1 MLRSG
6 YTLQLLL
13 IAFFGAAGTLA
24 RYSLQGLVQVR
35 AGSAFPYGTLLINL
49 TGCFFLGLI
58 GQFSLNR
65 LVLPSDWR
73 LAITVGFFGGYTTF
87 SSFGWETA
95 KMLEGRRVVAR
106 IGLRGRKRG
115 GRPAAICGRH
125 SPRQQILVAATV
137 GALYMEPFAEHSATE
152 PLILSLSDEHRP
164 RISTLWATGKGSCF

>member
-87 SSFGWETA
+87 SRSEEHTSELQSRFDLVCRLL
-95 KMLEGRRVVAR
+95 LE
-106 IGLRGRKRG
+106 K
-115 GRPAAICGRH
+115 
-125 SPRQQILVAATV
+125 
-137 GALYMEPFAEHSATE
+137 
-152 PLILSLSDEHRP
+152 
-164 RISTLWATGKGSCF
+164 K